1 MKINKTTYAVWAIL
15 LPILLWL
22 HYDTYKGWL
31 TILFLIIGLN
41 IGFVVTKF
49 VVKRSN
55 FEGKTNTNIEPI
67 SLVIEF
73 ISLVATIW
81 LILIIPDYLTKY
93 FAAKNQIQ
101 TCGIVSQINKP
112 SWGHNTFN
120 LKDNSSN
127 FKLKGNLSIGDKVC
141 VIYNPDEKWYGYA
154 YVFKLEKFK
163 LDKQP

>member
-1 MKINKTTYAVWAIL
+1 MKINKTTYAVWAIS

-22 HYDTYKGWL
+22 HYDTYKGWITL
-31 TILFLIIGLN
+31 LVLGICLLFMNILEKYVKKNKKLQDEQFNILFAIIIVVTIL
-41 IGFVVTKF
+41 
-49 VVKRSN
+49 
-55 FEGKTNTNIEPI
+55 
-67 SLVIEF
+67 
-73 ISLVATIW
+73 
-81 LILIIPDYLTKY
+81 LTPRLSDHLAQY

-127 FKLKGNLSIGDKVC
+127 FKLKGNLSVGDKVC
-141 VIYNPDEKWYGYA
+141 VIYNPNEKWYGYA
-154 YVFKLEKFK
+154 YVFKLDKFK